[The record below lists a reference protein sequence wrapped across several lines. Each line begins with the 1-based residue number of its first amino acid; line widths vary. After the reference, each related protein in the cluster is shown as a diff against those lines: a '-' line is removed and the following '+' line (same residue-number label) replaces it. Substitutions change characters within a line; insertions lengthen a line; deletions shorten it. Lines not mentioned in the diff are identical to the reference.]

1 MLFGT
6 VGYGFLA
13 YIKDDSAFLWISII
27 FRLIQGYGDGCAST
41 AIYSII
47 SIEFVEK
54 RVLYQSYFSS
64 VIALGALLGPIV
76 GQIIY
81 NQVGF
86 ALTFF
91 ILSGI
96 IGLAFI
102 LQWIAVPNRVK
113 NINAP

>member
-1 MLFGT
+1 M
-6 VGYGFLA
+6 GYGFLA
-13 YIKDDSAFLWISII
+13 YIRDDSLFFWISII
-27 FRLIQGYGDGCAST
+27 FRLVQGYGDGCAST

-64 VIALGALLGPIV
+64 AIALGALLGPIV

-91 ILSGI
+91 VLSGI

-102 LQWIAVPNRVK
+102 VQWITVPNRVYSISK
-113 NINAP
+113 P